1 MVNHE
6 PQFRK
11 ICQNLKLHMG
21 SNTIE
26 TDIFK
31 GVRLVSKR
39 DFEKKLKSRKIE
51 IYVPQVFLS
60 KFPHVIQY
68 DDYIKM
74 INELKLIQDI
84 NELNEK
90 IGRENDPDK
99 RDRMTQKLDESKA
112 KMRSNQFY
120 NELRDLS
127 QEEIQMVKSIQ
138 VQHISDFIL
147 STL

>member
-1 MVNHE
+1 
-6 PQFRK
+6 
-11 ICQNLKLHMG
+11 
-21 SNTIE
+21 
-26 TDIFK
+26 
-31 GVRLVSKR
+31 
-39 DFEKKLKSRKIE
+39 
-51 IYVPQVFLS
+51 
-60 KFPHVIQY
+60 
-68 DDYIKM
+68 M

-138 VQHISDFIL
+138 VQHNSDFVL